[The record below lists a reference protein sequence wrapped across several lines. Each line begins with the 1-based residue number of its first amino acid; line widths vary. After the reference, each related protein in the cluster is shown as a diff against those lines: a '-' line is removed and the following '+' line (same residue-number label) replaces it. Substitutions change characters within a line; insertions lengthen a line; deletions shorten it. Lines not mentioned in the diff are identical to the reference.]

1 MLRPYVT
8 NIMIAGDE
16 YIVLE
21 KYLLQFSSVCFCQN
35 FYMIIFYLSLL
46 VNFSHELVQIMTT
59 YDFLSGKQSILS
71 NVRSDFN
78 LTQFLFYINW
88 VK

>member
-21 KYLLQFSSVCFCQN
+21 KYLLQFSSVWFCQN
-35 FYMIIFYLSLL
+35 LYMIIFYLSLL

-59 YDFLSGKQSILS
+59 YDFLSAKQAILS
-71 NVRSDFN
+71 NV
-78 LTQFLFYINW
+78 
-88 VK
+88 